1 MASKLEDNIPIKLRR
16 LKMEAGHN
24 KFKTR
29 WIRAKEINVIKTLS
43 CRLLLETVYEKAMI
57 MMKTILLSVNIR
69 LPRQDEEILM
79 QFLTFISQLSVH
91 SYELAAHT
99 DRSFLIISLIS
110 LTFKFM
116 KAFIETEGS

>member
-1 MASKLEDNIPIKLRR
+1 
-16 LKMEAGHN
+16 MEAGHN

-43 CRLLLETVYEKAMI
+43 CRLMLETVYEKAMI

-99 DRSFLIISLIS
+99 DRSFLTIALIS